1 MLFSCLQTAERD
13 AGLFYTLLL
22 NGDSQVYHWIQKTHS
37 KLKEKYYHIDSSAIP
52 VSIKISSVMMYILC
66 RTSLKNKHHHQQ
78 KLSPSKQCPQKCFF
92 FVFVGPEQMAAGSL
106 RGDKADF
113 WVLCSPV
120 TAPNQSS
127 AVVLSFSGRL
137 GAVTGS
143 YAQLGRSFG
152 APQCPPH
159 SGTGQPCF
167 SSQPHSKVH
176 NSRSPSS
183 TSAPA
188 SGGPCG
194 EVVLWPGC
202 ASTKV
207 CTKARAGTRRTP
219 DARNI
224 TQKHAEL
231 KIISHLLH
239 EQILG

>member
-1 MLFSCLQTAERD
+1 
-13 AGLFYTLLL
+13 
-22 NGDSQVYHWIQKTHS
+22 
-37 KLKEKYYHIDSSAIP
+37 
-52 VSIKISSVMMYILC
+52 
-66 RTSLKNKHHHQQ
+66 
-78 KLSPSKQCPQKCFF
+78 
-92 FVFVGPEQMAAGSL
+92 MAAGSL

-113 WVLCSPV
+113 GVLCSPV

-127 AVVLSFSGRL
+127 VMVLSFSGRL
-137 GAVTGS
+137 GAVTGN
-143 YAQLGRSFG
+143 YAQLGRSLG
-152 APQCPPH
+152 ALQCPH
-159 SGTGQPCF
+159 LRTGQPCF
-167 SSQPHSKVH
+167 SSQPHGKVH

-207 CTKARAGTRRTP
+207 CTKARAGTWRTP

-224 TQKHAEL
+224 TQKHAGL